1 MIKTDYLIIGGGI
14 AGTTAAEVIREK
26 DHLAS
31 ITLISDEAHPLYS
44 RVLLPKFVQGK
55 INLESVML
63 RTFSDYKKSHIRLY
77 PSEVVKMID
86 VGKKRVKTTSNTL
99 FSYKKLLIA
108 SGGKV
113 RAWPHENQTPG
124 NIFRLQTLDDA
135 QRIIRFF
142 KKRPKGEALVV
153 GGGFI
158 TLEFLEILIRQGYK
172 VTLLMRDKRFWH
184 DILDDIGFKILSDLW
199 DSHTIKVLYC
209 DEVASMQAKG
219 YRTLVSTRNGHTL
232 EVDFIGVGIGLERNL
247 DFLQGPSLDLL
258 QGRSLEKLE
267 VNEYLETE
275 FPSVWAAGDVAFY
288 SDAIMGNKRFC
299 RNWAGAFAQGQ
310 VVGANMSGGYEPYRS
325 APRYSIGHLGFV
337 ITMIGNVLGGVP
349 DKEAFCHFN
358 EANKEY
364 ARIFESDGI
373 ISGAALINAKRLAED
388 ITQAIMNKRQVHEF
402 RNS

>member
-14 AGTTAAEVIREK
+14 AGTTAAEIIRER

-31 ITLISDEAHPLYS
+31 ITLISEESHPLYS

-55 INLESVML
+55 IGLEKVML
-63 RTFSDYKKSHIRLY
+63 RTLSDYKKNRIHFY
-77 PSEVVKMID
+77 QSEVAKMID
-86 VGKKRVKTTSNTL
+86 VEKKRVKTTSNTL
-99 FSYKKLLIA
+99 FSYQKLLIA

-113 RAWPHENQTPG
+113 RTWPHENQAPG
-124 NIFRLQTLDDA
+124 NIFRFQTLDDA

-142 KKRPKGEALVV
+142 KKCPKGEALVV

-158 TLEFLEILIRQGYK
+158 TLELLEILVRQGYK

-184 DILDDIGFKILSDLW
+184 DILDDTGFKILSDLW
-199 DSHTIKVLYC
+199 DSHTIGMLYC
-209 DEVASMQAKG
+209 DEVASVETKG
-219 YRTLVSTRNGHTL
+219 HRTLVSTRSGHTL

-247 DFLQGPSLDLL
+247 DFVASQGLTLESQGESL
-258 QGRSLEKLE
+258 GIE
-267 VNEYLETE
+267 VNEYLEASV
-275 FPSVWAAGDVAFY
+275 PDVWAAGDAAFY
-288 SDAIMGNKRFC
+288 SDVIMGNKRLC
-299 RNWAGAFAQGQ
+299 RNWSGAFAQGRIAG
-310 VVGANMSGGYEPYRS
+310 VNMSGGYEPYRS
-325 APRYSIGHLGFV
+325 APRYSIGHLGSV
-337 ITMIGNVLGGVP
+337 ITMIGNVLGGVS

-373 ISGAALINAKRLAED
+373 ISGAALINAKRLAEG
-388 ITQAIMNKRQVHEF
+388 IRQAIMNKSPIHEF

>member
-14 AGTTAAEVIREK
+14 AGTTAAEVIRER
-26 DHLAS
+26 DRHAS
-31 ITLISDEAHPLYS
+31 ITIISEEAHPLYS

-55 INLESVML
+55 INLENVML
-63 RTFSDYKKSHIRLY
+63 RTLSDYKKNRIHFY
-77 PSEVVKMID
+77 PNKVVKMID
-86 VGKKRVKTTSNTL
+86 IEEKRVETISNTF
-99 FSYKKLLIA
+99 FSYQKLLIA

-113 RAWPHENQTPG
+113 RAWPHENQAPG

-142 KKRPKGEALVV
+142 KKYPKGEALVV

-158 TLEFLEILIRQGYK
+158 TLEFLEILVRQGYR
-172 VTLLMRDKRFWH
+172 VTLLMKDKRFWH

-199 DSHTIKVLYC
+199 DSHTIRVLYC
-209 DEVASMQAKG
+209 DEVVSVEPKG
-219 YRTLVSTRNGHTL
+219 YRTVVSTRNGHVF
-232 EVDFIGVGIGLERNL
+232 EVDFVGVGIGLERNL
-247 DFLQGPSLDLL
+247 DFIKEDLRA
-258 QGRSLEKLE
+258 QSGIE
-267 VNEYLETE
+267 VNEYLEASA
-275 FPSVWAAGDVAFY
+275 PDVWAAGDVAFY
-288 SDAIMGNKRFC
+288 SDAIMGNKRLC
-299 RNWAGAFAQGQ
+299 RNWSGAFAQGR
-310 VVGANMSGGYEPYRS
+310 VVGANMSGGYAPYRS

-388 ITQAIMNKRQVHEF
+388 ITQAIMNKRKVHEF